1 MKTSINTKARRV
13 VVLVVLTL
21 GWLGAAAGP
30 AVTSA
35 VAASETAAVGTVV
48 SGDNTPWD

>member
-1 MKTSINTKARRV
+1 MKTLINVKARRV

-21 GWLGAAAGP
+21 GWLGAGAGP
-30 AVTSA
+30 TVMSA
-35 VAASETAAVGTVV
+35 VAVSEAAAVDTVA

>member
-1 MKTSINTKARRV
+1 MKTLINTKVRRV

-21 GWLGAAAGP
+21 GWLGAGAGQ
-30 AVTSA
+30 A
-35 VAASETAAVGTVV
+35 VAVSDAAAVGTVV

>member
-1 MKTSINTKARRV
+1 MKTLINTKARRV

-21 GWLGAAAGP
+21 GWLGAGAGQAA
-30 AVTSA
+30 TSA
-35 VAASETAAVGTVV
+35 VAVSDAAAVGTVV